1 MGNYF
6 HEDHIIKKI
15 FDDRWV
21 KFAFGP
27 QGHMPTD
34 DFNLGIVEFGPDKV
48 SLSHSH
54 TVSEALY
61 VLDGKG
67 KILLEKNEIPL
78 KKGDFIYIPK
88 GAEHTLVTEAQ
99 KLRILFIFS
108 GKIVIDY

>member
-1 MGNYF
+1 MNHYF
-6 HEDHIIKKI
+6 NEDHILKKI

-27 QGHMPTD
+27 QGHMGTG
-34 DFNLGIVEFGPDKV
+34 DFNLGIVEFDKDKV

-54 TVSEALY
+54 DLSEALY
-61 VLDGKG
+61 VLEGKG
-67 KILLEKNEIPL
+67 KILLEEEEIPL

-88 GAEHTLVTEAQ
+88 GSKHLLITGPD
-99 KLRILFIFS
+99 KLKILFIFS

>member
-1 MGNYF
+1 MDNF
-6 HEDHIIKKI
+6 FNEDSIRKKI

-34 DFNLGIVEFGPDKV
+34 DFNLGIVEFGEDKV
-48 SLSHSH
+48 SLSHTH
-54 TVSEALY
+54 DVSEALY
-61 VLDGKG
+61 VLEGKG

-88 GAEHTLVTEAQ
+88 GAEHTLVTGSQ